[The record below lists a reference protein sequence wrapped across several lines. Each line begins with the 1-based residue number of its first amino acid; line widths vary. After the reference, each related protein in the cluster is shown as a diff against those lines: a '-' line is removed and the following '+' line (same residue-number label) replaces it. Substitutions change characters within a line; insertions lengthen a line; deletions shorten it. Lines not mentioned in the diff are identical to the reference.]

1 MTVLE
6 KLVYTKTRLSEAEKA
21 LSTVSVLLKEC
32 IIEYQQRAATCGA
45 VDNSVQQA
53 NGAMPQPVD
62 IPLRVDP
69 SFSAWDSN
77 GDLW

>member
-1 MTVLE
+1 MLTYSDIDYLS
-6 KLVYTKTRLSEAEKA
+6 KTYDDNGDMVYAPPPKPVE
-21 LSTVSVLLKEC
+21 STQHS
-32 IIEYQQRAATCGA
+32 A
-45 VDNSVQQA
+45 QQA